1 MFVNK
6 NMKLNMKIVGTAN
19 VLNNISL
26 WQKIRFREKIKNALN
41 KTRLKIE
48 NDARRMAPKDTGA
61 LKASI
66 WSEMKSD
73 TQAVVADGVYY
84 GMFQEL
90 GTRNHPPQPF
100 LMPAFEA
107 NRKVLERELKEML
120 D

>member
-1 MFVNK
+1 
-6 NMKLNMKIVGTAN
+6 MKLNMQVIGTAS

-26 WQKIRFREKIKNALN
+26 WQHVKFNTKIRNALN
-41 KTRLKIE
+41 ETRLKIE

-84 GMFQEL
+84 GVFQEL

-100 LMPAFEA
+100 LIPAFEA
-107 NRKVLERELKEML
+107 NKKVLERELKEML
-120 D
+120 N